1 MFACTAQSMFFKIKW
16 NAENLIFKNLEFRL
30 FIIFFN
36 FILELILI
44 LILQFYYTRRTQL
57 KKSIDLCKL

>member
-44 LILQFYYTRRTQL
+44 LILQFYYTR
-57 KKSIDLCKL
+57 IGHN